1 MAWGVQGNIRGP
13 QGSQGNQGNQGYQG
27 VQGATGA
34 TGIPAGL
41 IAIWSGPSLTIP
53 EGWVLCDGNNGTPDL
68 RDKFVIGAQALN
80 VGFQGGATTHQHANA
95 LTTEGGAHTHAS
107 DGGHQHDTAAAH
119 QHSIPQSDSQGGHQ
133 HDSVAAHQ
141 HTGGAHQHQMADHS
155 HGVGTL
161 TMGNSPGSNGLQA
174 LISGTNLSRAQAAH
188 QHTMSGSVANG
199 GATASTY
206 SGGAVASG
214 GGGAHQHAAG
224 GAHQHAA
231 ATSGSGG
238 AHQHAVGGAHAH
250 NSISGH
256 QHSLIAGAQTNMPPY
271 YALCF
276 IMKT

>member
-13 QGSQGNQGNQGYQG
+13 QGSQGNQGYQG
-27 VQGATGA
+27 VQGASGA

-107 DGGHQHDTAAAH
+107 DGGHQHDSVAAH
-119 QHSIPQSDSQGGHQ
+119 QHSIPASDSQGSHQ
-133 HDSVAAHQ
+133 HDSVAGHQ
-141 HTGGAHQHQMADHS
+141 HTGVDHYHS
-155 HGVGTL
+155 TGTL
-161 TMGNSPGSNGLQA
+161 TMTNSPGAKGLQA
-174 LISGTNLSRAQAAH
+174 YISGSNMSRAQAAH
-188 QHTMSGSVANG
+188 QHTMSGST
-199 GATASTY
+199 GAADRSLTT
-206 SGGAVASG
+206 GSG
-214 GGGAHQHAAG
+214 GGHQHAAG

-231 ATSGSGG
+231 ATSGAGG
-238 AHQHAVGGAHAH
+238 AHQHAVGGAHTH